1 MNTARPA
8 FEGEEVWDTFEG
20 VLKGH
25 RAWTALPAET
35 PTAIRRL
42 LRRTLE
48 KDSKRRLS
56 DMADARLEIEEA
68 QELAGAD
75 GSREIIQPGGSTR
88 LQRALPW
95 ATAAMLAVAL
105 ITTVVVSSPWRA
117 VPAPLAQHLSV
128 DLGADAFL
136 GGSID
141 GTKQLAISPD
151 GSML

>member
-48 KDSKRRLS
+48 KDSGGRLS

-75 GSREIIQPGGSTR
+75 GSRDVIQPGGTTR
-88 LQRALPW
+88 LQRTLRW
-95 ATAAMLAVAL
+95 AIAPTLAVAV
-105 ITTVVVSSPWRA
+105 ITTIVVWSPWHA
-117 VPAPLAQHLSV
+117 VPVPLAQHLSV
-128 DLGADAFL
+128 DLG
-136 GGSID
+136 
-141 GTKQLAISPD
+141 
-151 GSML
+151 